1 MKSGPIVD
9 GVTDLVKLCVA
20 VSLRATPHGQGEL
33 EVGVLV
39 TDDDTM
45 RRLNADFREI
55 DSTTDVLAFAMREGE
70 DADLHQESLGDI
82 AISLPTARRQASEHE
97 HPLSV
102 EIAVLSVHGLL
113 HLLGYNHGTDDEERA
128 MQSQAD
134 SVMKQLL
141 VSAAWT
147 EHEARVESL
156 LRKEQ
161 A

>member
-1 MKSGPIVD
+1 MGSRNIVD
-9 GVTDLVKLCVA
+9 GVADLVRFCVA
-20 VSLRATPHGQGEL
+20 ASLNATPHGQGDL

-45 RRLNADFREI
+45 RRLNVDFRGI

-70 DADLHQESLGDI
+70 DADLHPESLGDI
-82 AISLPTARRQASEHE
+82 AISLPTARRQASERGHA
-97 HPLSV
+97 LSE

-113 HLLGYNHGTDDEERA
+113 HLLGYDHATDDEERA
-128 MQSQAD
+128 MESQAD

-141 VSAAWT
+141 ASPAWT

-156 LRKEQ
+156 LRNEQ